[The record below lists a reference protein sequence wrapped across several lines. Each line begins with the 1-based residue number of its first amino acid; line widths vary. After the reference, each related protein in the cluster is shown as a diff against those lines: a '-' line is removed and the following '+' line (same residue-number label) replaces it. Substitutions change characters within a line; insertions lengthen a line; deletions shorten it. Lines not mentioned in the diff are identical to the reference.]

1 MLDTGLLG
9 LLEIMDAAQ
18 VASGRAGGSRRRTER
33 ISATDAASNLVPP
46 PSRLHEQLHRST
58 SGPGPLVHIPLDRVN
73 SLRYDSDQQAR
84 MQRAQ
89 KRHDTRLSVQ
99 MSTCPLQ
106 PPCPPSPFSSRPAR
120 PTHTSH
126 PSRSSLRTKPNQT
139 TLPPSID
146 TRPALPNAY
155 RLRSEAPAPRARARA
170 RPGPRRRRRAD
181 AVRAEGQVRRPRFPG
196 RVDVGD
202 DGRPDARARQLRRPA
217 HRAAEEPLLR

>member
-106 PPCPPSPFSSRPAR
+106 LARGSLPTLSSSLHVRHVPHTR
-120 PTHTSH
+120 PT
-126 PSRSSLRTKPNQT
+126 PRAPRPKPNQT
-139 TLPPSID
+139 RPRSSLHRHP
-146 TRPALPNAY
+146 TRPP
-155 RLRSEAPAPRARARA
+155 ECVPAT
-170 RPGPRRRRRAD
+170 
-181 AVRAEGQVRRPRFPG
+181 
-196 RVDVGD
+196 
-202 DGRPDARARQLRRPA
+202 L
-217 HRAAEEPLLR
+217 